1 MEEAVQQPL
10 QITARDV
17 FLSEVAENDIRVK
30 AGNLDTYHGN
40 IISCRV
46 VIEGPGRHHRQ
57 GPYAVRIDLTVPGTE
72 LVVDRQTDEDLYV
85 AIRDAFDAARRRLE
99 DYARRQRGDV
109 KVHETTPLGRVS
121 QLFPEQDYG
130 FLEAADGREIY
141 FHRNSV
147 LHPGF
152 ERLEI
157 GTEVRFTEEAG
168 DQGPQASTVAI
179 LGTSGL

>member
-1 MEEAVQQPL
+1 MREAMQQPL
-10 QITARDV
+10 QITARDIS
-17 FLSEVAENDIRVK
+17 LSEVAEADIRAK
-30 AGNLDTYHGN
+30 AGDLDTYYEN

-46 VIEGPGRHHRQ
+46 VVEGPGRHHRK
-57 GPYAVRIDLTVPGTE
+57 GPYTVRIDLTVPGAE

-85 AIRDAFDAARRRLE
+85 AMRDAFDAARRRLE
-99 DYARRQRGDV
+99 DHARRQRGDV
-109 KVHETTPLGRVS
+109 KVHETPHGRVS
-121 QLFPEQDYG
+121 RLFPERDYG
-130 FLEAADGREIY
+130 FLETPDGREIY

-157 GTEVRFTEEAG
+157 GTAVRFTEEAG
-168 DQGPQASTVAI
+168 EQGPQASTVAI